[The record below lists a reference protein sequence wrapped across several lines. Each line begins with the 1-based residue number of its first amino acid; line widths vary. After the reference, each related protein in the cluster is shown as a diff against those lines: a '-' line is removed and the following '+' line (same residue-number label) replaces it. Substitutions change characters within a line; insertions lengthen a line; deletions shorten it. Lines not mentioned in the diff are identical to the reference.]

1 VAKRETTN
9 HQEEAEKMQNNQ
21 APASAP
27 ATNPDPGFKLPGE
40 ASAPAD
46 ALAKPAASAGAGAA
60 SIEVAPVAA
69 PAATDTSTRDLAIG
83 GAAFVILLLFYFF
96 VRNAYV
102 HHLVVRRVAPSAAG
116 SAGWL
121 MFVGLCFISAAAV
134 LAIINTSKFL
144 AFAVTGP
151 LVAVG
156 LVALAATL
164 FIGRR

>member
-1 VAKRETTN
+1 
-9 HQEEAEKMQNNQ
+9 MQKDQ
-21 APASAP
+21 VPASAP
-27 ATNPDPGFKLPGE
+27 AADPGFKLPGE

-46 ALAKPAASAGAGAA
+46 AVPKAGASAAA
-60 SIEVAPVAA
+60 TPIEVAPAAA
-69 PAATDTSTRDLAIG
+69 PVPTDTSTRDLAIG
-83 GAAFVILLLFYFF
+83 GAVFVILLVIYFF

-121 MFVGLCFISAAAV
+121 MFVGLCFLSAAAV
-134 LAIINTSKFL
+134 LAIINASKFL
-144 AFAVTGP
+144 TFAVTGP

-156 LVALAATL
+156 LVALVATL

>member
-1 VAKRETTN
+1 
-9 HQEEAEKMQNNQ
+9 MQNDQ

-27 ATNPDPGFKLPGE
+27 AADPGFKLPGQT
-40 ASAPAD
+40 SAPPEAV
-46 ALAKPAASAGAGAA
+46 KPAAGANGA
-60 SIEVAPVAA
+60 SIEVAPAAA
-69 PAATDTSTRDLAIG
+69 PVATDTSTRDLAIG
-83 GAAFVILLLFYFF
+83 SAVFVILLVIYFF

-134 LAIINTSKFL
+134 LAIINASKFL
-144 AFAVTGP
+144 TFAVTGP

-156 LVALAATL
+156 LVALVATL